1 MIIRL
6 LLVFVASFFIS
17 LNASAQCVPDSS
29 VTHNSSGIYPDSA
42 TGLPHAFVGTPYST
56 VIYVYVPTDTVY
68 FNLPVTIVSID
79 VTGVTG
85 LPPGFSYEC
94 TPSTCVFPGGTN
106 ACLTLQGPASTMGMI
121 GNYPLVVEM
130 DVNGMLSGFP
140 QTIQETND
148 NYTIVIESS
157 TGLWTV
163 SNGTFAV
170 KQNSPNPVER
180 FTRIPVNSR
189 LSGTIS
195 IKFTD
200 ILGNVV
206 LQEEREVQKGINN
219 LLFDAANFEA
229 GIYLYTVSDGK
240 SFVTRRLIVSGKND
254 F

>member
-1 MIIRL
+1 MFTRIL
-6 LLVFVASFFIS
+6 FFLVVSIFTSM
-17 LNASAQCVPDSS
+17 NASSQCVPDSS
-29 VTHNSSGIYPDSA
+29 ITHNSSGIYPDSA
-42 TGLPHAFVGTPYST
+42 TGLPHAFVGMPYST

-68 FNLPVTIVSID
+68 LSLPVTIVSID
-79 VTGVTG
+79 VTGVSG

-94 TPSTCVFPGGTN
+94 TPSNCVFPGGTN
-106 ACLTLQGPASTMGMI
+106 ACITLLGPAPTTGMI

-130 DVNGMLSGFP
+130 DVNGLLSGFP

-148 NYTIVIESS
+148 NYTIVIEST

-163 SNGTFAV
+163 SNGSFAV
-170 KQNSPNPVER
+170 KQNSPNPVDR
-180 FTRIPVNSR
+180 FTRIPVNSKMNGR
-189 LSGTIS
+189 IS

-206 LQEEREVQKGINN
+206 LEEERQVQKGINN
-219 LLFDAANFEA
+219 LLIDAANFEA
-229 GIYLYTVSDGK
+229 GIYLYTVSDGT